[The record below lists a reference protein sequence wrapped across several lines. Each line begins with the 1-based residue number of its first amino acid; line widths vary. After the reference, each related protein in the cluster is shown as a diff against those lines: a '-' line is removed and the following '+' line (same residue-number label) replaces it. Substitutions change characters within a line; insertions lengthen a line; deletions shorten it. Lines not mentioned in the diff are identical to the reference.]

1 MKDFSIFVEGDSDK
15 RFIEDYLFFLS
26 EQDPQ
31 FILPEEWKKNIYKT
45 NGWTNLNSAKN
56 EAERNIMLR
65 TTRQGG
71 VNLVIFDADA
81 DAETRKAELEEVK
94 ANYGVEFETFLFPN
108 NKDSGAI
115 EELLE
120 QVINPQNQ
128 CVIDCWKRYETDLSH
143 QSITW
148 KQPTSPTTPSSKS
161 KIYAYLEALVGT
173 TQSEKEKIKDRNRN
187 FLNTDHWNLAAN
199 YLAALKD
206 FLLANLMKK

>member
-31 FILPEEWKKNIYKT
+31 FILPEGWQKNIHKT
-45 NGWTNLNSAKN
+45 NGWTNLSSAKN
-56 EAERNIMLR
+56 EAERNIMIR

-71 VNLVIFDADA
+71 VNLVIFDADV
-81 DAETRKAELEEVK
+81 DAEVRKAELEEVK
-94 ANYGVEFETFLFPN
+94 VKYGLVFETFLFPN
-108 NKDSGAI
+108 NQDSGAI

-128 CVIDCWKRYETDLSH
+128 CVIDCWKRYEADLAK
-143 QSITW
+143 QNIAW
-148 KQPTSPTTPSSKS
+148 KQPPIPTSPSSKS

-173 TQSEKEKIKDRNRN
+173 SRTEKDLIKDKNRD
-187 FLNTDHWNLAAN
+187 FLNTNHWDLAAQG
-199 YLAALKD
+199 LVALHN
-206 FLLANLMKK
+206 FLLQHLV